1 MYRHSSHDDRESNLR
16 DDSEKTQPEVNTA
29 ANKQGLQGAEDV
41 FVDEESH
48 QIQYKTL
55 TWQFVSLLMIA
66 EIVSNGMLSLPN
78 AVAVV
83 GIVPS
88 VILTV
93 FLGVFGLFTAKLLI
107 DFKGNH
113 PEVHNMGR
121 IVIAFLDTVILSSL
135 LHQETPVTSC
145 LDQ

>member
-1 MYRHSSHDDRESNLR
+1 
-16 DDSEKTQPEVNTA
+16 
-29 ANKQGLQGAEDV
+29 
-41 FVDEESH
+41 
-48 QIQYKTL
+48 
-55 TWQFVSLLMIA
+55 MIA

-78 AVAVV
+78 AVAVVGEQFVLLLLENFSSTMNGGHVTRV

>member
-55 TWQFVSLLMIA
+55 TWQVSEQQYI
-66 EIVSNGMLSLPN
+66 
-78 AVAVV
+78 
-83 GIVPS
+83 
-88 VILTV
+88 
-93 FLGVFGLFTAKLLI
+93 
-107 DFKGNH
+107 
-113 PEVHNMGR
+113 
-121 IVIAFLDTVILSSL
+121 
-135 LHQETPVTSC
+135 
-145 LDQ
+145 